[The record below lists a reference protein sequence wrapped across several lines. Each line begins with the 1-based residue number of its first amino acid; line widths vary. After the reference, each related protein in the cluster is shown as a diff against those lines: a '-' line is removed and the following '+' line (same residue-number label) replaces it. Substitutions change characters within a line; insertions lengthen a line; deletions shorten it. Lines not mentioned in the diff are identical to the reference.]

1 MNTLKKL
8 SNFFG
13 QNMAVIVIAVAAL
26 ALFAPQSVS
35 FIKTSYVNTLLGIV
49 MFGMGLTLKPGDFK
63 VVFSRPKDVIIGC
76 IAQFTVM
83 PLLAFGLTKAFNLP
97 PELAI
102 GVILVGTCPGGT
114 SSNVMTYLSKGDVA
128 LSVGMTAVST
138 VLAPFL
144 TPVLTYVYA
153 GARVDV
159 NMASMFLSIVKVV
172 IVPIAAGFIINHFF
186 FAVTRQIV
194 EILPLISTTA
204 IVAIVA
210 AVVSANASKI
220 LTSGLLIVAV
230 VICHNVLGYL
240 LGFSIGKALKL
251 DGSKC
256 RLSPLKSACRTPALQ
271 PPWPPPTLPS
281 TLLPRFRAPCSV
293 SGTIFP
299 ARCWLTSMRAQ
310 RKNQKARRSVENTA
324 ACSLRLSRIH
334 ILLQTEGCSRRH
346 KRGTAV

>member
-1 MNTLKKL
+1 MWTQSLLRPKYKKPKGECIMNALKKL

-26 ALFAPQSVS
+26 ALLAPGSVS

-63 VVFSRPKDVIIGC
+63 VVFSRPKDVVFGC
-76 IAQFTVM
+76 IAQFTIM
-83 PLLAFGLTKAFNLP
+83 PLLAFLLTRLFRLS

-114 SSNVMTYLSKGDVA
+114 SSNVMTYLSKGDVP

-144 TPVLTYVYA
+144 TPLLTYVYA
-153 GARVDV
+153 GAKVDV
-159 NMASMFLSIVKVV
+159 NMASMFLSIIKVV

-186 FAVTRQIV
+186 SHFTQNVV

-210 AVVSANASKI
+210 AVVSANSAKI
-220 LTSGLLIVAV
+220 MTSGLLIVGV
-230 VICHNVLGYL
+230 VILHNVLGYL
-240 LGFSIGKALKL
+240 LGFSIGKLLKL
-251 DGSKC
+251 DSSKC
-256 RLSPLKSACRTPALQ
+256 RAISIEVGMQNSGLATSLAATHFAQYPLATIPGAVFSVWHNISGAVLANIYARTAGQAGSGPSSA
-271 PPWPPPTLPS
+271 
-281 TLLPRFRAPCSV
+281 V
-293 SGTIFP
+293 SQG
-299 ARCWLTSMRAQ
+299 Q
-310 RKNQKARRSVENTA
+310 
-324 ACSLRLSRIH
+324 
-334 ILLQTEGCSRRH
+334 
-346 KRGTAV
+346 